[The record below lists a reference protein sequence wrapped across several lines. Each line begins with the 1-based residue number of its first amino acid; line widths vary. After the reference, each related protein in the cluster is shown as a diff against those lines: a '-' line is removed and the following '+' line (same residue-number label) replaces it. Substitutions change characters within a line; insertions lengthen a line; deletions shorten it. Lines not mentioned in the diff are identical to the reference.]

1 MAGEKCKIFVLPPA
15 TAKLIAR
22 FHEFAR
28 TDSIFGLDVETT
40 STDDELGMFAPDAK
54 LRLVQ
59 FGSKNEAWCI
69 DPSNTQWH
77 NAIHAMISHPQRRF
91 VSHTNYDPLWIER
104 EFNFPVDD
112 RWIDTYPMAALLWP
126 GQTAP
131 KDLKALS
138 DRWIDDGLSK
148 SQAALHARFKEL
160 APKLPTKLT
169 NGKTQMRRPVGKAL
183 TAWGFTNIPLNDPFY
198 GTYGGLDAIYVRRLL
213 DIFDKL
219 LRKEHMAALSKRE
232 QRLARLVTRM
242 QIRGQRLD
250 LDYTDDLLT
259 KIADEYKQ
267 ADRFLTEQFGFSPR
281 SPRRG
286 EWLEQR
292 KIVVRERTPSG
303 RPKLD
308 KETIPNLIA
317 NNQSSEF
324 LPVLQA
330 MQTLSDNQNLLNNL
344 RQVRNAADAQGFVH
358 PRINTQAALTG
369 RMSIV
374 RPAMQTFKKRD
385 KRLRGCFIAREGHV
399 FVGADYD
406 NQETRIAAAFS
417 GDETLRRVVFENL
430 NQHLLTTEM
439 IFDVHDKETMNPNT
453 PGQSYYDI
461 AKILDF
467 AQQYGAGPRKIA
479 LQLGISVEEAKELWL
494 SWRKTY
500 SGLVAW
506 SDSVAQ
512 YSHVVNP
519 WGRVIPAD
527 KFRRYANGNYAIQ
540 SSGRDILGD
549 AMIKL
554 ENAGWGSH
562 IWLPIHDELIL
573 EVPEAEAEYAVKEL
587 EDAMLAQLGDVPITA
602 SAKIIGHRW
611 NGED

>member
-1 MAGEKCKIFVLPPA
+1 MPLIRPVVAGEKCKIFVLPPA
-15 TAKLIAR
+15 DPKYYAR
-22 FHEFAR
+22 FHQQFAR
-28 TDSIFGLDVETT
+28 SDSIFGFDVETT

-59 FGSKNEAWCI
+59 FGSKNEAWCL
-69 DPSNTQWH
+69 DPNEPMWR
-77 NAIHAMISHPQRRF
+77 NCIHAMISHPRRRF
-91 VSHTNYDPLWIER
+91 VSHTNYDPLWMER
-104 EFNFPVDD
+104 EFNFPVDE

-138 DRWIDDGLSK
+138 DRWIDDGLTK
-148 SQAALHARFKEL
+148 AQAAMHARFKEL
-160 APKLPTKLT
+160 APK
-169 NGKTQMRRPVGKAL
+169 GQRVGKKLAN
-183 TAWGFTNIPLNDPFY
+183 WGFTNIPLNDPFY

-213 DIFDKL
+213 DILNKL
-219 LRKEHMAALSKRE
+219 LRKEHMSKLSRRE
-232 QRLARLVTRM
+232 QHIARLATRM

-250 LDYTDDLLT
+250 LPYVEKLLSE
-259 KIADEYKQ
+259 IEQEYNNADEY
-267 ADRFLTEQFGFSPR
+267 LSETFGFSPR

-286 EWLEQR
+286 EWLEDR
-292 KIVVRERTPSG
+292 KIIVRERTPSG

-317 NNQSSEF
+317 ANRSSKF
-324 LPVLQA
+324 LPVLEA
-330 MQTLSDNQNLLNNL
+330 MQALSSNQNLLNNL
-344 RQVRNAADAQGFVH
+344 RQLRNSADADGFVH

-385 KRLRGCFIAREGHV
+385 LRLRGCFIAREGHV

-417 GDETLRRVVFENL
+417 GDETLRRVVFEGL

-467 AQQYGAGPRKIA
+467 AQQYGAGPKKIA
-479 LQLGISVEEAKELWL
+479 IQLGISVAEAKELWL

-500 SGLVAW
+500 AGLVAW

-549 AMIKL
+549 AMVKL
-554 ENAGWGSH
+554 DQAGWGSH

-573 EVPEAEAEYAVKEL
+573 EVPESEADYAVKEL
-587 EDAMLAQLGDVPITA
+587 EQAMFAQLGDVPITA